1 MDPLLTIKDLAGIL
15 QLSTSAI
22 YRMVARGD
30 GPPVVNL
37 PGGTLRIDPKDLQ
50 DWLDGHKK
58 QPDVRRSHT
67 QGHGL
72 AGGQGGDEVEILRYK

>member
-50 DWLDGHKK
+50 AWLDGHKK
-58 QPDVRRSHT
+58 QPRMRRSHT
-67 QGHGL
+67 PQPGTP
-72 AGGQGGDEVEILRYK
+72 GGDEVEILRYE